1 MPSVPEC
8 KETCVR
14 ACVRI
19 KEGAL
24 RGAPLH
30 PPPAVGQ
37 PDTCLLALLS
47 PPIEG
52 LVITVLCF
60 TL

>member
-1 MPSVPEC
+1 MHASVS
-8 KETCVR
+8 
-14 ACVRI
+14 I

-37 PDTCLLALLS
+37 PDTCSLTLLS